1 MFTPAAKLKSLS
13 LDDVC
18 EHLTKQNTR
27 YSSVSKNSGKEY
39 FGKKGVCLS
48 LKQLFELSRL

>member
-18 EHLTKQNTR
+18 EHLMKQNTR